1 MMENKKCANNL
12 PKPFLKIPHLPPTE
26 FSFHLPK
33 KVEVF
38 EYYTNSNGKSRIYRD
53 QDGFTKGKNQKII
66 DPSTVSYMN
75 LFINGVLQPKEN
87 YEVQCGMIKLKTK
100 DLPPKGAP
108 IILQMFKFWNSIFHK
123 HVYPKFFE
131 ANIWRFNEDFRI

>member
-1 MMENKKCANNL
+1 MKNNNLL
-12 PKPFLKIPHLPPTE
+12 PKPFLTIPHLPPTR
-26 FSFHLPK
+26 FSIHLPK
-33 KVEVF
+33 KIEVF

-53 QDGFTKGKNQKII
+53 KDGITKGKNRKIM

-87 YEVQCGMIKLKTK
+87 YEVHSGMIKLKTD

-108 IILQMFKFWNSIFHK
+108 IILQMFKF
-123 HVYPKFFE
+123 
-131 ANIWRFNEDFRI
+131 